1 MFKDKRY
8 IIAGIIALVLTV
20 GIVSVKAAEN
30 RNINDLVEL
39 AKVVNEGNSSVI
51 ESAINF
57 LQENGVL
64 GASGTRFPHG
74 ISADSTS
81 PVAGEVRGTT
91 LTSTGAATIGGAFS
105 VTGETDIAG
114 LTSGNGTLA
123 STTSASAGTLTEAN
137 LLANSVLDVL
147 STDSTSFALTLP
159 ATSTMTT
166 LLPNAGDMRSW
177 WIQNASSTA
186 AVAMTITKGA
196 GIDLIGVDTNVDVID
211 GAEWSVLNCYRKV
224 DTDVVCELSELV
236 HVD

>member
-1 MFKDKRY
+1 MFKDKKY
-8 IIAGIIALVLTV
+8 IVIGIITLVLV
-20 GIVSVKAAEN
+20 IGLSVIGVKAANRLASVTINNVEN
-30 RNINDLVEL
+30 LTMNVE
-39 AKVVNEGNSSVI
+39 G
-51 ESAINF
+51 SADDI
-57 LQENGVL
+57 NGVL

-81 PVAGEVRGTT
+81 PSAGEVRGTT
-91 LTSTGAATIGGAFS
+91 FTSTGAATIGGAFG
-105 VTGETDIAG
+105 VTGETDMAG

-123 STTSASAGTLTEAN
+123 STTSASAGTLTEAD

-147 STDSTSFALTLP
+147 STVSTSFALTLP

-196 GIDLIGVDTNVDVID
+196 GVDLIGVDTDVDVID

-236 HVD
+236 HAD